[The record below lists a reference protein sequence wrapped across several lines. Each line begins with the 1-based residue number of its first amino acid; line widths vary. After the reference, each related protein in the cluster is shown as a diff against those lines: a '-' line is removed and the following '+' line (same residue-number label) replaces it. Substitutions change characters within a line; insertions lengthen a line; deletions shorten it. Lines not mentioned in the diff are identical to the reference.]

1 MKPALILST
10 EPAPAVGRI
19 SSNSNRIARPLAPK
33 ETTMA
38 EHQIDVTAGSEP
50 EAIARFAAEAR
61 RATMTTPG
69 LGAA

>member
-1 MKPALILST
+1 
-10 EPAPAVGRI
+10 
-19 SSNSNRIARPLAPK
+19 
-33 ETTMA
+33 MA